1 MEIIFNKVYIMDNIW
16 LFCGY
21 MIAIILIIIFTA
33 ICVKKEIRNKK

>member
-21 MIAIILIIIFTA
+21 IIDIILIIIFTA
-33 ICVKKEIRNKK
+33 IFVKKEIRNKK